1 MKLVCRLVGLGG
13 GDLGLPILLA
23 TDADCDRAD
32 RKWTMG
38 GHAGGKRIH
47 GETHRSD
54 DVLLPDGDCEV
65 AKASKVKSKVSSGLW
80 KYPRWPEAIV
90 SVLASV
96 FVLTLST
103 DEPQLISDS
112 VVWVEES
119 SDEASVGS

>member
-1 MKLVCRLVGLGG
+1 MKLVCRLVGLGD

-47 GETHRSD
+47 GETHRS
-54 DVLLPDGDCEV
+54 
-65 AKASKVKSKVSSGLW
+65 
-80 KYPRWPEAIV
+80 
-90 SVLASV
+90 
-96 FVLTLST
+96 VLTLST

-119 SDEASVGS
+119 SNEASVGS